1 MFKIILKLIRLLTS
15 FDTLKLLFYGL
26 PIALT
31 LRLISKFFLIRMMFV
46 NSERIGEF
54 VINPAIYL
62 LQKENKINIPKQKYI
77 DLFYLNKRIINR
89 QLYKMLKRKINI
101 FPYYFLEPIDKAQ
114 KKLDVV
120 FKTHEKYLP
129 LSPRRFKF
137 HYFDK
142 LPYCKS
148 NIKFNPDEIQRGKSE
163 LSEKFGIGKEDKF
176 VCFLIRDQ
184 AFLKKMYPNQN
195 FDYHEYRNI
204 DSINL
209 LRRQKN

>member
-1 MFKIILKLIRLLTS
+1 MLKS
-15 FDTLKLLFYGL
+15 
-26 PIALT
+26 
-31 LRLISKFFLIRMMFV
+31 V
-46 NSERIGEF
+46 
-54 VINPAIYL
+54 IYL

-77 DLFYLNKRIINR
+77 DLFYLNKRIINI

-142 LPYCKS
+142 LPYLVIL
-148 NIKFNPDEIQRGKSE
+148 NLILMKFKEVNQSYQR
-163 LSEKFGIGKEDKF
+163 
-176 VCFLIRDQ
+176 
-184 AFLKKMYPNQN
+184 
-195 FDYHEYRNI
+195 
-204 DSINL
+204 NL
-209 LRRQKN
+209 E